1 MSILKVSNII
11 NYLKRE
17 SCAICNESRMK
28 KIMSLNPTPIC
39 DAFIPADK
47 LAKTQGTYPLDLYF
61 CENCGLLQI
70 LDIIS
75 PEALYKD
82 YIYETS
88 ASMGLSS
95 YFKRYADE
103 IIQNIETT
111 GNLVVDIGCNDGT
124 LLKYFESKGKKVV
137 GVEPATDISE
147 KVRSGG
153 VPCYTNFFSIEV
165 AKKIFSEH
173 GPASIVTA
181 NNVFANIVD
190 LNEFLQG
197 VRCLLADD
205 GVLVVETGAGL
216 DVMKNLMVDT
226 IAHEHIYY
234 FTVKPLQY
242 LSKQNGF
249 ELVDVK
255 AVNSK
260 GGSLHAVMQ
269 LMGGS
274 RSASSSVYQRREYE
288 QSLGFEQVE
297 VYQKYTVKLEKL
309 RTELI
314 AILDGIKEKG
324 LTFAV
329 YGAAAGVTNLLY
341 YFDIN
346 DRVDYLIDDNV
357 ERHSLFSPGFHI
369 PVVAPKT
376 IYERNPDYILILAW
390 RYAKPI
396 IAKHHQFINQ
406 GGKFII
412 PLPRIQIVS
421 EIDSIVDDLCSP

>member
-1 MSILKVSNII
+1 MK
-11 NYLKRE
+11 NYFKRNT
-17 SCAICNESRMK
+17 CAVCNESHMK
-28 KIMSLNPTPIC
+28 KVMDLNPTPIC

-47 LAKTQGTYPLDLYF
+47 LDKKQEIYPLDLYF

-88 ASMGLSS
+88 SSMGLSNH
-95 YFKRYADE
+95 FKRYADE
-103 IIQNIETT
+103 IIKNIKTK
-111 GNLVVDIGCNDGT
+111 GDLVVDIGCNDGT
-124 LLKYFESKGKKVV
+124 LLKYFKANGKKVV

-147 KVRSGG
+147 KVRNQGI
-153 VPCYTNFFSIEV
+153 PCYTKFFSIEV
-165 AKKIFSEH
+165 AKKIRADH

-205 GVLVVETGAGL
+205 GVFVLETGAGL

-226 IAHEHIYY
+226 VAHEHIYY
-234 FTVKPLQY
+234 FNVKPLEY
-242 LSKQNGF
+242 LSKQNGL

-255 AVNSK
+255 AISSK

-269 LMGGS
+269 LKDGPRFIS
-274 RSASSSVYQRREYE
+274 LNVNERREYE

-297 VYQKYTVKLEKL
+297 VHQKYTSKLESL

-314 AILDGIKEKG
+314 EILDDIKKKG
-324 LTFAV
+324 QTFAV

-357 ERHSLFSPGFHI
+357 QRHNLLSPGHHI
-369 PVVAPKT
+369 PVVSPKT
-376 IYERNPDYILILAW
+376 IYEKKPDYILILAW

-396 IAKHHQFINQ
+396 IAKHHEFINQ

-421 EIDSIVDDLCSP
+421 ETNTAVDDLCSP